1 MKKISVGQ
9 ILNVLVTVAV
19 LTINILANALPINGQ
34 NTGEISDRFAI
45 YFVPAGYVF
54 SIWGLIYLGLIA
66 FAIYQALPKNRDTL
80 WLKRIT
86 PYYILGNFANIV
98 WIFLWHYNQF
108 PLTLIAMLVILGSLL
123 AITVAL
129 MKTSD
134 ARGAGVRWFVKAPF
148 SLYVGWI
155 SVATVANV
163 TQVLYFLNWGGWGIA
178 PEVWAL
184 MMLVVAAVI
193 AGLNLVLRRDNIYV
207 LVFVW
212 AYIGIAV
219 QHNTTALV
227 MLPAALLA
235 GALGL
240 LVVLNLFGFMK
251 PASKVPL
258 ATA

>member
-1 MKKISVGQ
+1 MKKVSLSQ
-9 ILNVLVTVAV
+9 ILNVVVTIAV
-19 LTINILANALPINGQ
+19 LTINVLANALPINGQ

-86 PYYILGNFANIV
+86 PFYILGNLANIV

-108 PLTLIAMLVILGSLL
+108 PLTLIAMLVILGNLL
-123 AITVAL
+123 AITVVL
-129 MKTSD
+129 MKSSD
-134 ARGAGVRWFVKAPF
+134 ARGSGVGWFVKVPF

-163 TQVLYFLNWGGWGIA
+163 SQVLYFFKWGGWGIA
-178 PEVWAL
+178 PEIWAL
-184 MMLVVAAVI
+184 IMLVVAAVI
-193 AGLNLVLRRDNIYV
+193 AGLNLVLRQDSVYV
-207 LVFVW
+207 LVFIW

-240 LVVLNLFGFMK
+240 LVVLKLFGFMK
-251 PASKVPL
+251 PSAKASL
-258 ATA
+258 NTA